1 MRECVKS
8 LGGGIDGVIPGHLHA
23 EVDEF
28 HAEMDEFHA
37 QMDELHAEM
46 LKSQEYCTLCD
57 SLG

>member
-1 MRECVKS
+1 MCEV
-8 LGGGIDGVIPGHLHA
+8 IDGVIRGHLHA

-28 HAEMDEFHA
+28 HAEMNKFHAEVDEFHA
-37 QMDELHAEM
+37 EVDEFHAEM